1 MIMAMH
7 LLKSNCLTTI
17 SCKDIINWVLRLLG
31 LIVNRYNYMDKTGSN
46 RSAASNNDKF
56 DNKNDIEND
65 VALQSRAG
73 EPEDVGK
80 QASAIMGAA
89 GPSRWRGGRR
99 GGSEI
104 GVRG

>member
-46 RSAASNNDKF
+46 RSAAGNNNNI
-56 DNKNDIEND
+56 DNNDIENEYLND
-65 VALQSRAG
+65 IFSYGMDLLKENLRFIPQTLQ
-73 EPEDVGK
+73 
-80 QASAIMGAA
+80 
-89 GPSRWRGGRR
+89 
-99 GGSEI
+99 
-104 GVRG
+104 